1 MPRPPARPVGE
12 KSTRE
17 QILDVALDLFTAEGF
32 EKTSLREI
40 AERMGFSKAA
50 LYYHFAS
57 KDDILLALH
66 LRLHELGRATVDQID
81 WDRVAPSDWVGMLD
95 EFIDQLFDN
104 RKLFLLH
111 MRNHGALEKIS
122 HRHDD
127 ENHDFEERFRALLS
141 DARVPRAQRLRLS
154 FAFGAV
160 AAGMVMSGEILAD
173 VSTEELRAELRSAV
187 RDLLGP
193 AATPDLA
200 TSEPQAW
207 HPKVDPERSR
217 TVTA

>member
-1 MPRPPARPVGE
+1 MMPRPPARPAGE

-17 QILDVALDLFTAEGF
+17 QILDVALDLFTTEGF

-66 LRLHELGRATVDQID
+66 LRLHDLGQATIDRFD
-81 WDRVAPSDWVGMLD
+81 WDRVAPGDWVGLLD

-111 MRNHGALEKIS
+111 MRNHAALEKIAHS
-122 HRHDD
+122 HPHG
-127 ENHDFEERFRALLS
+127 EANHDIEERFRALLT
-141 DARVPRAQRLRLS
+141 DTRVPRAQRLRLS

-160 AAGMVMSGEILAD
+160 AAGMAMSSEVFDDLPVD
-173 VSTEELRAELRSAV
+173 ELRMELRSAV
-187 RDLLGP
+187 RDLLRPVSASGTP
-193 AATPDLA
+193 ASPAEPDQ
-200 TSEPQAW
+200 ERPQ
-207 HPKVDPERSR
+207 P
-217 TVTA
+217 VTA